1 MKYISLFAVMLA
13 INAFMTGCSDQP
25 AAGTDTPKADSVVLK
40 EENVNYTSDTAK
52 LVGFVAYNEANTQ
65 PRPAVLVIPEW
76 WGMVEYP
83 KMRARQ
89 LASLGYIVM
98 VADMY
103 GNGAVA
109 DSPSLAGKLA
119 TPFYTNPMLVKTRF
133 MAALNILKSYP
144 QADTTKIAAIGYC
157 FGGSIVLNAAKMG
170 APLNGVVS
178 FHGDLRGVPADKNL
192 LKAKILVCHGL
203 ADSYVPKEQVD
214 AFKKQMDSIGA
225 DYTFKAY
232 PDATHAFTNPGAT
245 ANGQRFNMPLKY
257 NPAADTA
264 LKYTPAADTAS
275 WKDMQ
280 DFFGRIFK

>member
-1 MKYISLFAVMLA
+1 MKYVSLFLVMLA

-25 AAGTDTPKADSVVLK
+25 AAATDTPKADTVVLK
-40 EENVNYTSDTAK
+40 EENVNYTADTAK
-52 LVGFVAYNEANTQ
+52 LVGFVAYNEAISQ

-76 WGMVEYP
+76 WGMTEYP

-89 LASLGYIVM
+89 LANLGYIAM

-103 GNGAVA
+103 GNGLVA

-119 TPFYTNPMLVKTRF
+119 TPFYTNPALARSRF

-178 FHGDLRGVPADKNL
+178 FHGDLRGVPADKKL

-203 ADSYVPKEQVD
+203 ADSFVPQEQVD
-214 AFKKQMDSIGA
+214 GFKKQMDSIGA

-232 PDATHAFTNPGAT
+232 ADATHAFTNPGAT
-245 ANGQRFNMPLKY
+245 ATGQRFNLLIKY
-257 NPAADTA
+257 NAAADS
-264 LKYTPAADTAS
+264 AS

>member
-1 MKYISLFAVMLA
+1 MKYVSLFLVMLA

-25 AAGTDTPKADSVVLK
+25 AAATDTPKADTVVLK
-40 EENVNYTSDTAK
+40 EENVNYTADTAK
-52 LVGFVAYNEANTQ
+52 LVGFVAYNEAISQ

-76 WGMVEYP
+76 WGMTEYP

-89 LASLGYIVM
+89 LANLGYIAM

-103 GNGAVA
+103 GNGLVA

-119 TPFYTNPMLVKTRF
+119 TPFYTNPALARSRF

-178 FHGDLRGVPADKNL
+178 FHGDLRGVPADKKL

-203 ADSYVPKEQVD
+203 ADSFVPQEQVD
-214 AFKKQMDSIGA
+214 GFKKQMDSVGA

-232 PDATHAFTNPGAT
+232 ADATHAFTNPGAT
-245 ANGQRFNMPLKY
+245 ATGQRFNLPIKY
-257 NPAADTA
+257 NAAADS
-264 LKYTPAADTAS
+264 AS

>member
-1 MKYISLFAVMLA
+1 MKYVSLFAVMLA

-40 EENVNYTSDTAK
+40 EESVNYTSDTAK

-76 WGMVEYP
+76 WGMTEYP

-89 LASLGYIVM
+89 LASLGYIAM

-119 TPFYTNPMLVKTRF
+119 SPFYTNPMLVKTRF

-203 ADSYVPKEQVD
+203 ADSFVPQEQVD

-232 PDATHAFTNPGAT
+232 ADATHAFTNPGAT
-245 ANGQRFNMPLKY
+245 ATGQRFNMPIKY
-257 NPAADTA
+257 N
-264 LKYTPAADTAS
+264 PAADTAS

>member
-1 MKYISLFAVMLA
+1 MKYVSLFVVMLA
-13 INAFMTGCSDQP
+13 INGFMTGCSDQP
-25 AAGTDTPKADSVVLK
+25 AAGTNTPKADSVVLK
-40 EENVNYTSDTAK
+40 EENVNYTADTAK
-52 LVGFVAYNEANTQ
+52 LVGFVAYNQANSQ

-76 WGMVEYP
+76 WGMTDYP
-83 KMRARQ
+83 KMRARE
-89 LASLGYIVM
+89 LAKLGYIAL
-98 VADMY
+98 VADIY
-103 GNGAVA
+103 GNGMVA

-119 TPFYTNPMLVKTRF
+119 TPFYTNPGLAASRF

-178 FHGDLRGVPADKNL
+178 FHGDLRGVPADKKL

-203 ADSYVPKEQVD
+203 ADSFVPQEQVD
-214 AFKKQMDSIGA
+214 GFKKQMDSIGA

-232 PDATHAFTNPGAT
+232 ADATHAFTNPGAT
-245 ANGQRFNMPLKY
+245 ATGQRFNMPIKY
-257 NPAADTA
+257 N
-264 LKYTPAADTAS
+264 PAADTAS

>member
-1 MKYISLFAVMLA
+1 MKYVSLFVVMLA
-13 INAFMTGCSDQP
+13 INAFMTGCNDQP

-40 EENVNYTSDTAK
+40 EENVNYTADTAK

-65 PRPAVLVIPEW
+65 SRPAVLVIPEW
-76 WGMVEYP
+76 WGMTEYP

-89 LASLGYIVM
+89 LAKLGYIAM

-103 GNGAVA
+103 GNGVIA
-109 DSPSLAGKLA
+109 DSPSLAKKLSD
-119 TPFYTNPMLVKTRF
+119 PFYTNSKLAASRF

-203 ADSYVPKEQVD
+203 ADSFVPQEQAD

-245 ANGQRFNMPLKY
+245 ETGQRFNLPIKY
-257 NPAADTA
+257 NAAADS
-264 LKYTPAADTAS
+264 AS

>member
-1 MKYISLFAVMLA
+1 MKYVSLFVVMLA

-25 AAGTDTPKADSVVLK
+25 AATTDTPKADSVAIK
-40 EENVNYTSDTAK
+40 EENVNYTADTAK
-52 LVGFVAYNEANTQ
+52 LVGFVAYNGASSQ

-76 WGMVEYP
+76 WGMTEYP
-83 KMRARQ
+83 KTRARQ
-89 LASLGYIVM
+89 LASLGYIAFV
-98 VADMY
+98 VDMY

-119 TPFYTNPMLVKTRF
+119 TPFYTDPKLAASRF

-203 ADSYVPKEQVD
+203 ADSFVPQKQVD

-232 PDATHAFTNPGAT
+232 ADATHAFTNPGAT
-245 ANGQRFNMPLKY
+245 ELGQRFSMPIKY
-257 NPAADTA
+257 N
-264 LKYTPAADTAS
+264 PAADTAS